1 MTTLNISLPDTMKA
15 YIDSQVID
23 RGYSSSEEYLRD
35 LVRLDQVHQAEQH
48 LARLILDGL
57 ESGPAQLVDD
67 NYWQQ
72 KRNALRER
80 FQNT

>member
-15 YIDSQVID
+15 YIDSQVIN
-23 RGYSSSEEYLRD
+23 RGYSTSEEYLRD
-35 LVRLDQVHQAEQH
+35 LVRKDQVNQAEQR

-57 ESGPAQLVDD
+57 ESGPAQLIDD

-80 FQNT
+80 HQNQ

>member
-15 YIDSQVID
+15 YIDSQVIN
-23 RGYSSSEEYLRD
+23 RGYSTSEEYLRD
-35 LVRLDQVHQAEQH
+35 LVRKDQLHQAEQH
-48 LARLILDGL
+48 LASLILDGL
-57 ESGPAQLVDD
+57 ESGPAQLIDD

-80 FQNT
+80 HQNK

>member
-15 YIDSQVID
+15 YIDSQVIN
-23 RGYSSSEEYLRD
+23 RGYSTSEEYLRD
-35 LVRLDQVHQAEQH
+35 LVRKDQLHQAEQH

-57 ESGPAQLVDD
+57 ESGPAQLIDD

-80 FQNT
+80 HQNK